1 MARTEA
7 PRVRTTKDLALAAYL
22 KMKGLPIV
30 RAARRGRDFEFT
42 FRDPEDRW
50 DPLTIEFVN
59 SECNRYDD
67 SMRTL
72 KKLASG
78 NGYGG

>member
-1 MARTEA
+1 MTRSVA
-7 PRVRTTKDLALAAYL
+7 PRARVTKDLALAAFMNL
-22 KMKGLPIV
+22 NELEVV
-30 RAARRGRDFEFT
+30 RAKRKGRDFEFT

-50 DPLTIEFVN
+50 EALTIEFVN
-59 SECNRYDD
+59 SRCRRYDD

-78 NGYGG
+78 NGYC